1 MGRKVVDIQ
10 MVKDCILDLRSEQEF
25 CDRVIE
31 ELKKHGWGDF
41 HYWVG
46 PQDPAIVALITEHE
60 QRRGGI

>member
-1 MGRKVVDIQ
+1 MWRMSSDIPTIQ
-10 MVKDCILDLRSEQEF
+10 EQLVSEKEF